1 MQLNQL
7 FTMAM
12 LLIQSS
18 ILALGGQPIR
28 IELKMVLS
36 YLHTSYLKH
45 ICMESANFLYSFR

>member
-28 IELKMVLS
+28 IELKMVLI
-36 YLHTSYLKH
+36 YRHTPYLKH
-45 ICMESANFLYSFR
+45 ICLESAIFSYSFR